1 MQTAAKFLAAAFLL
15 FVLTVSIRA
24 GSIPAA
30 EAAGRVGQE
39 ATVTGRVVRVATL
52 GQSTGQPTIM
62 DLDRAFPNAP
72 LQVVVFE
79 KDVAALGGD
88 LRKAYEGKSVE
99 VSGTITK
106 FGNTPQIVVSRPEQL
121 RVPGAGPAP
130 AEPESAAPVVEEDK
144 PLPPEPQA
152 AVDSQEKENSEDASE
167 PPAGIGSAVFGKSGD
182 DSSRPPNL
190 LKNGDFA
197 DGKSA
202 WIVERGTDVA
212 EIDGGAALR
221 VRLSPKEVVRVSQKI
236 TSRIPRDARQYQ
248 AVFQARL
255 DPDARLE
262 KPLMLWLGESPGYG
276 SKLPRPVAPGGAWR
290 EVKWTRTADLKG
302 HSPLIFTIE
311 AGPGEG
317 DLWIRDAYLF
327 AHPDYKDKATWKVS
341 DG

>member
-1 MQTAAKFLAAAFLL
+1 ML

-72 LQVVVFE
+72 LQIVVFE
-79 KDVAALGGD
+79 KDAAAFGGD

-106 FGNTPQIVVSRPEQL
+106 FGNTPQIVASRPDQL
-121 RVPGAGPAP
+121 RLAGAGSAP
-130 AEPESAAPVVEEDK
+130 PEPQPTEPVVADEK
-144 PLPPEPQA
+144 PLPAEPQA
-152 AVDSQEKENSEDASE
+152 AVGAQEENNSQDTSE
-167 PPAGIGSAVFGKSGD
+167 PPAAIGSAVFGNSGD

-202 WIVERGTDVA
+202 WIVERGTEVE

-221 VRLSPKEVVRVSQKI
+221 VRLSPKGVVRVSQKI

-255 DPDARLE
+255 DPSARLE

-276 SKLPRPVAPGGAWR
+276 SKLARPVPPGGAWR

>member
-1 MQTAAKFLAAAFLL
+1 MNATGHTIAVGIALLLSTAAP
-15 FVLTVSIRA
+15 RA

-30 EAAGRVGQE
+30 EAGANVGRE

-79 KDVAALGGD
+79 KDAAAFGGD

-99 VSGTITK
+99 VAGTITK
-106 FGNTPQIVVSRPEQL
+106 FRNTPQIVVSRPEQL
-121 RVPGAGPAP
+121 RLAGAAPEPAGTP
-130 AEPESAAPVVEEDK
+130 SVAPVVVDEH
-144 PLPPEPQA
+144 PLPPEPETSA
-152 AVDSQEKENSEDASE
+152 GSEEEDSGDASA
-167 PPAGIGSAVFGKSGD
+167 PPAGVASAVFGDNGEKSA
-182 DSSRPPNL
+182 RPPNL

-202 WIVERGTDVA
+202 WTLERGAVVE

-221 VRLSPKEVVRVSQKI
+221 VRLSPTGVVRVSQKI

-255 DPDARLE
+255 DPAARLE
-262 KPLMLWLGESPGYG
+262 KPLMLWLGEGPGQG
-276 SKLPRPVAPGGAWR
+276 SKLPRPVPPGGAWR

-302 HSPLIFTIE
+302 HSPLTFTIE

>member
-1 MQTAAKFLAAAFLL
+1 MAARILTAGLAL
-15 FVLTVSIRA
+15 FVLTVAIRA

-30 EAAGRVGQE
+30 EAGARVGQE

-79 KDVAALGGD
+79 KDVAAFGGD

-106 FGNTPQIVVSRPEQL
+106 FGNTPQIVVNRPQQL
-121 RVPGAGPAP
+121 RVPGAGPAL
-130 AEPESAAPVVEEDK
+130 AETESAAPVVEEDK
-144 PLPPEPQA
+144 PLPPESQQA
-152 AVDSQEKENSEDASE
+152 VVAQEDGDSEDASE
-167 PPAGIGSAVFGKSGD
+167 PPTGIGSAVFGKSGD

-190 LKNGDFA
+190 LKNGDFS

-202 WIVERGTDVA
+202 WTVERGTEVA

-221 VRLSPKEVVRVSQKI
+221 VRLSPNGAVRVSQKI

-248 AVFQARL
+248 AVFEARL
-255 DPDARLE
+255 DPAARLE
-262 KPLMLWLGESPGYG
+262 KPLMLRLGESPGSG
-276 SKLPRPVAPGGAWR
+276 SKLARPVAPGGSWR
-290 EVKWTRTADLKG
+290 EVKWTRTSDLKG